1 MSPETTIGINKNI
14 ASAPFLST
22 GFGFYCFIIFQAN
35 CWPGV
40 LYRPRDYAG
49 TGMQKA
55 WPYGRCLIAIL
66 KEERRRNGPQGH
78 SLTPATMRHERDSN
92 YTHPAQQPTVAFEPY
107 DCKLSPYVVRRKKT
121 KQKNVCYVYEN
132 GAAAYFCFFTLT
144 IKSVF
149 LHDMCKVSSWS
160 KEAVIPYPVSTS

>member
-1 MSPETTIGINKNI
+1 MPDCEASHVQNKSGVLFYSCLFVLGALFFSPSLCANEPRNSDWYKQKHSKCT
-14 ASAPFLST
+14 FLST
-22 GFGFYCFIIFQAN
+22 GYGFYCFIIFQAN
-35 CWPGV
+35 CYPAV

-78 SLTPATMRHERDSN
+78 SLTPATVRHERDSN

-107 DCKLSPYVVRRKKT
+107 DCKLSPYVVRRKK
-121 KQKNVCYVYEN
+121 KKK
-132 GAAAYFCFFTLT
+132 L
-144 IKSVF
+144 
-149 LHDMCKVSSWS
+149 
-160 KEAVIPYPVSTS
+160 KEHLLCL